1 MDALQFFRQ
10 FGFEAVEPPAPL
22 PYDLDV
28 SIFVS
33 SLRAIIDSLKMR
45 ASTKVLLPV
54 NEAIDALLES
64 VNEERKLERR
74 KALTLDELRRSTV
87 WYEIVRN
94 HVQLLNTGLDAFAFV
109 GKNYIC
115 FALDEINGVETV
127 DGISISQT
135 IGQYQK
141 LDGILVTNLQ
151 MDELVDDIKQRRI
164 RVISEEEAVTM
175 IDATDI
181 NIGTDMKVLMDLL
194 YNHSKPQWRDMAEVE
209 FQFYN
214 SLRGF
219 VGETLKLRVNALYRQ
234 RAIDKY
240 FENPLMFK
248 ENLGEVLR
256 MAEELTDKLMRNLEK
271 YKICY
276 NENEWIDIFE
286 PIADLPFDQY
296 IRLSNG
302 ACWDIVNLITH
313 FKENKGFNRAPNV
326 KGYPTETLF
335 NRWSPDVDREHLFNH
350 PVAKEDRLREWY
362 AKRTEDL
369 REYSKIISEET
380 MRTLKSLLEIMT
392 SKGPAFVKAL
402 REELPPKALEALRKA
417 KGVISETEEY
427 KEEILTIIEKVLKS
441 QASYRLVEYLRK
453 LPKQEFDAI
462 NDFEP
467 SLMQILTQCSEGQA
481 CVWYTA
487 DIVRNTY
494 NDIAEIKGI
503 PKIFPDIKKFN
514 HVAPI
519 AIEY

>member
-54 NEAIDALLES
+54 NEAIEALLES

-151 MDELVDDIKQRRI
+151 MDELVNGREPRKI
-164 RVISEEEAVTM
+164 ISQEEAVTM